1 MREIEPY
8 YLVFKWSSWYVW
20 GWCTARKGFRMF
32 KLNRMEELL
41 KTKEGF
47 TPRQVP
53 VPDLKTEKIFPG
65 QIRVKAVFTKD
76 VKWRLVE
83 EFGINCFTE
92 REDGTLLFTADYTDK
107 ESLLGWL
114 LTFGD
119 KAKVLEPLEVRDE
132 LLRIAQNIVK
142 SY

>member
-1 MREIEPY
+1 M
-8 YLVFKWSSWYVW
+8 
-20 GWCTARKGFRMF
+20 
-32 KLNRMEELL
+32 
-41 KTKEGF
+41 
-47 TPRQVP
+47 
-53 VPDLKTEKIFPG
+53 PDLRTEKIFPR

-119 KAKVLEPLEVRDE
+119 EAKVLEPWEVRDE